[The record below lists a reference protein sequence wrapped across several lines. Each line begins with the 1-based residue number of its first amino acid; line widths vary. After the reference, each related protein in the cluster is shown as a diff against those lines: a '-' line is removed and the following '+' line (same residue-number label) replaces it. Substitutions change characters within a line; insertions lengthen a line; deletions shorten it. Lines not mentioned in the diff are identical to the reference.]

1 MRPRP
6 APCFDLRPAIAEGS
20 GLPSPEAPFGG
31 ADGALVLREAMQPG
45 RRVGGV
51 CGRSRFVGNSMKSS
65 DFSSAYLDHLTRI
78 GSARR
83 QQCAGPS
90 LSKSVRLRA
99 FQPPALR
106 VNRHWLAREPARTKA
121 TPRRRRKTTPAV
133 ALRHQPGEGR
143 GGGRGLPGKGTRLVA
158 RRFRAALAF

>member
-65 DFSSAYLDHLTRI
+65 DFSSADLDHLTRI

-83 QQCAGPS
+83 QQCAGHLCPKAFGSGLFS
-90 LSKSVRLRA
+90 LRRSGSTGTGLRESPPEPK
-99 FQPPALR
+99 QPLGGAGRPLR
-106 VNRHWLAREPARTKA
+106 P
-121 TPRRRRKTTPAV
+121 
-133 ALRHQPGEGR
+133 
-143 GGGRGLPGKGTRLVA
+143 
-158 RRFRAALAF
+158 